1 MAGIIAYPVTTPE
14 SSDLLL
20 GTEIKEDGNLTKNFT
35 IGSIFSLIK
44 QEGFLG
50 LPIYANNAAAIL
62 GGLTEG
68 NVYRTSFGVLMV
80 VFNP

>member
-1 MAGIIAYPVTTPE
+1 MAGIVAYPVVAPE
-14 SSDLLL
+14 TNDLLL

-35 IGSIFSLIK
+35 VGSIFSLMN
-44 QEGFLG
+44 QVGFLG
-50 LPIYANNAAAIL
+50 LPIYANNAAAIV

-68 NVYRTSFGVLMV
+68 NVYRTSLGAIMV

>member
-1 MAGIIAYPVTTPE
+1 MAGIVAYPVVAPE
-14 SSDLLL
+14 TNDLLL

-35 IGSIFSLIK
+35 VGSIFSLMN
-44 QEGFLG
+44 QVGFLG
-50 LPIYANNAAAIL
+50 LPVYANNAAAIV

-68 NVYRTSFGVLMV
+68 NVYRTSLGAIMV

>member
-1 MAGIIAYPVTTPE
+1 MAGIIAYPVASPE
-14 SSDLLL
+14 TSDLLL
-20 GTEIKEDGNLTKNFT
+20 GTDIREDGNLTKNFT
-35 IGSIFSLIK
+35 VGSIFSLMK

-68 NVYRTSFGVLMV
+68 NVYRTSLGALMV

>member
-1 MAGIIAYPVTTPE
+1 MAGIVAYPITTPE

-35 IGSIFSLIK
+35 IGSIFSLMI
-44 QEGFLG
+44 QEGFSG
-50 LPIYANNAAAIL
+50 LSIYADNAAALL
-62 GGLTEG
+62 GGLIKD
-68 NVYRTSFGVLMV
+68 NIYRTPAGVVMI

>member
-1 MAGIIAYPVTTPE
+1 MAGIVAYPVVAPE
-14 SSDLLL
+14 TNDLLL

-35 IGSIFSLIK
+35 VGSIFSLMN
-44 QEGFLG
+44 QVGFLG
-50 LPIYANNAAAIL
+50 LPVYTNNAAAIV

-68 NVYRTSFGVLMV
+68 NVYRTSLGAIMV